1 MQHLSRKAQGKVP
14 LDMEIIETSS
24 DASRVVIWL
33 HGLGADGHDF
43 VPIVPELDLPDQSNI
58 RFIFPHAPN
67 RPVTV
72 NGGYT
77 MRAWYDILSMEL
89 GDDLSAEQEDIQASV
104 EMITSIIES
113 QLEQGVAPE
122 KILLAGFSQGG
133 VIALYA
139 ALKFRE
145 KLAGV
150 IALSTYMPFA
160 DDVLQQMDEASTS
173 VPVFSGHGTE
183 DPVVPHSSGKRYREA
198 LKEKDFDVTVRDY
211 PMQHSVCEDEIRDIS
226 RWILFRL
233 F

>member
-1 MQHLSRKAQGKVP
+1 MQHLSQKAQGKVP
-14 LDMEIIETSS
+14 LDMEIIETSP

-43 VPIVPELDLPDQSNI
+43 VPIVPELDLPEQANI
-58 RFIFPHAPN
+58 RFIFPHAPT

-72 NGGYT
+72 NGGYA
-77 MRAWYDILSMEL
+77 MRAWYDILSMDL
-89 GDDLSAEQEDIQASV
+89 GDDLSAEQEDILASV
-104 EMITSIIES
+104 QTINSIIEE
-113 QLEQGVAPE
+113 QLAKGIEAA

-139 ALKFRE
+139 ALNFPK

-150 IALSTYMPFA
+150 MALSTHMPFA
-160 DDVLQQMDEASTS
+160 EKILKNVDAKHAQI
-173 VPVFSGHGTE
+173 PIFSAHGTE
-183 DPVVPHSSGKRYREA
+183 DAVVPHSSGKRYRKA

-226 RWILFRL
+226 RWLLFRL